1 MEIHVSAPHKG
12 DVRDAVKRLTFKAD
26 AGRKDEMQ
34 FLAAVSSLYRSGGF
48 ITLRRR
54 GQRKPFFGWQVGKP

>member
-1 MEIHVSAPHKG
+1 MEIHVSAPRKG

-26 AGRKDEMQ
+26 DGREDEMQ

-48 ITLRRR
+48 ITLRKY
-54 GQRKPFFGWQVGKP
+54 GEKKPFFGWQVGKR